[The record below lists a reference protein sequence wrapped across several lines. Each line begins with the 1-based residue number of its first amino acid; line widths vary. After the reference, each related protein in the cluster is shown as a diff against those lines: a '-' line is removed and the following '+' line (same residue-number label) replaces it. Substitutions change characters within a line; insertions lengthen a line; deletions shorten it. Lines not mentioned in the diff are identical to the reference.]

1 MNHVC
6 VIAEAGVNHNG
17 SVDLAKKMIDAAYTA
32 GADYIKFQTF
42 IPKNMVAVHAQRAN
56 YQRKAQQEQS
66 GSTTD
71 ETQFEMLN
79 RLALTFEDFTQ
90 LKEYAMHKGI
100 GFLSTPFDLES
111 VAFLDTLGMDFWKL
125 PSGEVT
131 NLPFLEA
138 IAKTGKPIV
147 MSTGMCTLEEVREAL
162 GVIRKFHTS
171 NLTLLQCNTEYPTP
185 YSDVNLR
192 AMKTMQEEFRVP
204 VGYSDHTQGIAM
216 SLAAVALGAQV
227 IEKHFTLDRQME
239 GPDHKASLI
248 PEELE
253 ELVMG
258 IRQIELGL
266 GSGIKIPSESE
277 KKNIDAARKSIVAG
291 KVIHKGEPFSVDNL
305 AVKRPGS
312 GLSPMK
318 WNQVLGQRANR
329 DYKADELLDDIIE

>member
-1 MNHVC
+1 
-6 VIAEAGVNHNG
+6 
-17 SVDLAKKMIDAAYTA
+17 
-32 GADYIKFQTF
+32 
-42 IPKNMVAVHAQRAN
+42 
-56 YQRKAQQEQS
+56 
-66 GSTTD
+66 
-71 ETQFEMLN
+71 
-79 RLALTFEDFTQ
+79 
-90 LKEYAMHKGI
+90 
-100 GFLSTPFDLES
+100 
-111 VAFLDTLGMDFWKL
+111 
-125 PSGEVT
+125 
-131 NLPFLEA
+131 
-138 IAKTGKPIV
+138 
-147 MSTGMCTLEEVREAL
+147 L
-162 GVIRKFHTS
+162 GVIRKFHTT

-277 KKNIDAARKSIVAG
+277 KKNITAARKSIVAG
-291 KVIHKGEPFSVDNL
+291 KDIHKGELFSVDNL

>member
-17 SVDLAKKMIDAAYTA
+17 SLDLAKKMVDAAYDA

-42 IPKNMVAVHAQRAN
+42 IPKNMVSVHAQRAQ
-56 YQRKAQQEQS
+56 YQKKAQLEQQ
-66 GSTTD
+66 GLMTE
-71 ETQFEMLN
+71 ETQFEMLE
-79 RLALTFEDFTQ
+79 RLALTFDDFAT
-90 LKEYAMHKGI
+90 LKYYAVKKGI

-111 VAFLDTLGMDFWKL
+111 VHFLDQLGMDFWKL

-131 NLPFLEA
+131 NLPFLET

-147 MSTGMCTLEEVREAL
+147 MSTGMCNLEEVREAIAA
-162 GVIRKFHTS
+162 IRKIHPS

-185 YSDVNLR
+185 YSDVNLM
-192 AMKTMQEEFRVP
+192 AMKTMGEEFHVP

-216 SLAAVALGAQV
+216 SLAAVALGAVV

-239 GPDHKASLI
+239 GPDHKASLM

-253 ELVMG
+253 EMIMG

-266 GSGIKIPSESE
+266 GNGIKAPSESE
-277 KKNIDAARKSIVAG
+277 KKNINAARKSIVAG
-291 KVIHKGEPFSVDNL
+291 TDIHKGELLSVDNL
-305 AVKRPGS
+305 AIKRPG
-312 GLSPMK
+312 GGISPMK
-318 WNQVLGQRANR
+318 WHQILGKSANR
-329 DYKADELLDDIIE
+329 DYLADELLDDSME